1 MTKGNQVGTEQ
12 FLISVPLPQETDTYT
27 VISHQEIIEKVENEL
42 NNASLE
48 IIKVDYT
55 YSFGGE
61 VALARVYI
69 KSVVDADMGMLFTWQ
84 NSYNKKVKFSCAIG
98 AYIHDN
104 NASLIG
110 TEGLSW
116 IRKHTGTANSEAFEV
131 IESLIDLADTHF
143 TKIIA
148 EKERMKAMELDTES
162 YAHVMGALYFEHS
175 LVTST
180 QASAVKQEREKPVH
194 TYSDK
199 DTLWGL
205 YKLLM
210 YGIENMDIT
219 RWQASQQKLHHLIM
233 AEYAIS
239 QERMD
244 HLQTCALSADIHAKD
259 MIDERTPIGPG
270 ITPMG
275 PRVVVEEDEDGNP
288 LVSAQPIMIDYSAE
302 EQLAD
307 AMVAPFKADIPL
319 PLTTLSEILE
329 KEDEEEF
336 TWNTSE
342 DKQTATEE
350 GLDHNDPEIH
360 IESDEEYA
368 ERVAIIEGEQEEDPF
383 ITDEEEDEV
392 MDAMLTPRPLVE
404 TFDKDSE
411 FKQEFSEQLR
421 NTSTADLL
429 NIIPPHHEP
438 LIPTQEE
445 LDAEHVGPPEMYTGT
460 EDSSDLLSQVESSVE
475 ETLDATDLFGGTT
488 EEEVVEVDEDNL
500 VEDPVKLAEEVTG
513 VSNDVEETQED
524 EGIDK
529 VGFEEEVSKEVVEE
543 LAEKPVDFA
552 ALANKYSE
560 EELNEP
566 VPIIPPTINLP
577 KEKEVIRS
585 QQPVTTKEAFKEEEN
600 FLDVTEHEGLTVPEG
615 MIENAAVIEKK
626 MILLYGS
633 VRPYQV
639 EECSGQLNVTIEDTY
654 ESFYVSI

>member
-1 MTKGNQVGTEQ
+1 MVKGNQVGTEQ
-12 FLISVPLPQETDTYT
+12 FLISVPLPQQTDSYT

-42 NNASLE
+42 NNANLE

-69 KSVVDADMGMLFTWQ
+69 KSVADADMGMLFTWQ

-131 IESLIDLADTHF
+131 IESLIDLADEHF
-143 TKIIA
+143 IKIIA
-148 EKERMKAMELDTES
+148 EKERMKAMELDTEG
-162 YAHVMGALYFEHS
+162 YARVMGALYFEHN
-175 LVTST
+175 LVTTT
-180 QASAVKQEREKPVH
+180 QASAVKQEREKPEH

-219 RWQASQQKLHHLIM
+219 RWQGNQQKLHHLIM
-233 AEYAIS
+233 AEYAIAT
-239 QERMD
+239 EP
-244 HLQTCALSADIHAKD
+244 HTLSDVNFDILD
-259 MIDERTPIGPG
+259 NGLSNPVIGPG

-275 PRVVVEEDEDGNP
+275 PRVVVEEDKDGNP
-288 LVSAQPIMIDYSAE
+288 LVSAQPIMIDYSKDGEDDGVNQAE
-302 EQLAD
+302 FEA
-307 AMVAPFKADIPL
+307 
-319 PLTTLSEILE
+319 
-329 KEDEEEF
+329 
-336 TWNTSE
+336 
-342 DKQTATEE
+342 
-350 GLDHNDPEIH
+350 H

-368 ERVAIIEGEQEEDPF
+368 ERVAIIEGEKEEDPF

-392 MDAMLTPRPLVE
+392 MDAMLTP
-404 TFDKDSE
+404 
-411 FKQEFSEQLR
+411 
-421 NTSTADLL
+421 
-429 NIIPPHHEP
+429 IPAHHEP

>member
-1 MTKGNQVGTEQ
+1 MKRANYTGTDAFLRSVGLPAKTK
-12 FLISVPLPQETDTYT
+12 TYT
-27 VISHQEIIEKVENEL
+27 PITHGDIIDKVNAEL
-42 NNASLE
+42 SNAGLIVE
-48 IIKVDYT
+48 DTEYIYT
-55 YSFGGE
+55 DNGE
-61 VALARVYI
+61 VAVAKIHIRST
-69 KSVVDADMGMLFTWQ
+69 KDPDMGMLFSWA
-84 NSYNKKVKFSCAIG
+84 NSYNKKVKFSCGIG
-98 AYIHDN
+98 AFIYEN
-104 NASLIG
+104 KSSFFG

-116 IRKHTGTANSEAFEV
+116 IRMHTGNADEEAFNIIEQIIDNAEEHFDNIISEKNRMKTQEMS
-131 IESLIDLADTHF
+131 IESYG
-143 TKIIA
+143 
-148 EKERMKAMELDTES
+148 R
-162 YAHVMGALYFEHS
+162 VMGALYFEHELMTTTQASSIDREYKDEKS
-175 LVTST
+175 LVT
-180 QASAVKQEREKPVH
+180 E
-194 TYSDK
+194 K

-205 YKLLM
+205 YKVMM
-210 YGIENMDIT
+210 YGIEGAAIGK
-219 RWQASQQKLHHLIM
+219 WQQSQQKLHHLIM
-233 AEYAIS
+233 AEYALATEPNTLADVNFDIL
-239 QERMD
+239 D
-244 HLQTCALSADIHAKD
+244 NPLSN
-259 MIDERTPIGPG
+259 PVIGPG
-270 ITPMG
+270 VTPMG

>member
-275 PRVVVEEDEDGNP
+275 PRVVVEEDENGNP
-288 LVSAQPIMIDYSAE
+288 LVSGQAVMVDYSKDTEDDGVNQAE
-302 EQLAD
+302 FD
-307 AMVAPFKADIPL
+307 AHV
-319 PLTTLSEILE
+319 
-329 KEDEEEF
+329 
-336 TWNTSE
+336 
-342 DKQTATEE
+342 
-350 GLDHNDPEIH
+350 
-360 IESDEEYA
+360 ESDEE
-368 ERVAIIEGEQEEDPF
+368 D
-383 ITDEEEDEV
+383 DEV
-392 MDAMLTPRPLVE
+392 IDTTL
-404 TFDKDSE
+404 
-411 FKQEFSEQLR
+411 
-421 NTSTADLL
+421 
-429 NIIPPHHEP
+429 IPIPAHHEP
-438 LIPTQEE
+438 LVPTQEE
-445 LDAEHVGPPEMYTGT
+445 LDAEHVGPPEMYTGDAVST
-460 EDSSDLLSQVESSVE
+460 EHDMLSKVQEEVE
-475 ETLDATDLFGGTT
+475 EVLEPGGLFDTVE

-500 VEDPVKLAEEVTG
+500 VEDPVALAKEVTT
-513 VSNDVEETQED
+513 EE
-524 EGIDK
+524 
-529 VGFEEEVSKEVVEE
+529 EVVEE
-543 LAEKPVDFA
+543 PVDYV
-552 ALANKYSE
+552 ALANKYSVSE
-560 EELNEP
+560 EEIRVEMVDPKSQEQLAEEYNATHDDSHIEVETLTKEEALDKYGELLTDENRESILDTASKINDP
-566 VPIIPPTINLP
+566 VKIIPPTINLP
-577 KEKEVIRS
+577 KKEEVVRSEK
-585 QQPVTTKEAFKEEEN
+585 PVTIEEADEEED
-600 FLDVTEHEGLTVPEG
+600 FLNITEHDGLTVPEG
-615 MIENAAVIEKK
+615 MIENAAIAEKK
-626 MILLYGS
+626 MIILYGS
-633 VRPYQV
+633 VRPYDMEV
-639 EECSGQLNVTIEDTY
+639 CGDQLNVVLEDTF
-654 ESFYVSI
+654 ESFYVPL